1 MEQDWVKVYS
11 SSKFH
16 HVQFIKALLEDNNI
30 TSVEINKK
38 DSSYNFGEIELYVK
52 NTDEV
57 RAHYLIRQQQ
67 YE

>member
-1 MEQDWVKVYS
+1 MEQDWVKVYT

-16 HVQFIKALLEDNNI
+16 QVQFIKALLEDNNI

-57 RAHYLIRQQQ
+57 RAHYLIRQQ
-67 YE
+67 EL